1 MHTEDTYWPR
11 EHTLHCV
18 HAMALAVVEK
28 LVPALQAPHAVLL
41 DGVQLNETND
51 PAAQTAQDC
60 GGDAP
65 PMQ

>member
-41 DGVQLNETND
+41 DGVQLKGCHSLVAMT
-51 PAAQTAQDC
+51 
-60 GGDAP
+60 
-65 PMQ
+65 